1 MPERSDDILCASGD
15 AAIVRAKSAM
25 MNILTTCLLVSA
37 VILLQF
43 RGATQDVQAQEVA
56 GDGEQVEPTHW
67 VVARTPWGDPDLQG
81 DYTNKYEQGTP
92 FERPAEFEGRRIEDI
107 RGDELAELIEERG
120 IRVILNAPFSGD
132 PLGGNFG
139 GAPAFYDQYEAH
151 KGSRPW
157 FVVDPPDGQIPPLT
171 PQGAQRLKARAA
183 ARAAARRG
191 RGPSDS
197 YLDHSLFDRCI
208 SRGLPGSM
216 MPTNYGNS
224 YTIVQ
229 APGIVAIRYEMIHE
243 TRIIPLDSRERLGG
257 AINQYMGDAR
267 GWWDGDT
274 LVVETRNFRPD
285 NIYRDANPE
294 TLRLTERF
302 TRTAADKVE
311 WSVTVLDPETWTR
324 PWTFSMPLTM
334 NPKERVMEYACH
346 EGNMALAN
354 MLSAARAEERA
365 AQGGTLSG
373 RSR

>member
-1 MPERSDDILCASGD
+1 
-15 AAIVRAKSAM
+15 VRAK
-25 MNILTTCLLVSA
+25 NVTTTVRTTHLLLTGL
-37 VILLQF
+37 ILLQSP
-43 RGATQDVQAQEVA
+43 GVAQDVALAQTAAPA
-56 GDGEQVEPTHW
+56 GARPEPSTRW
-67 VVARTPWGDPDLQG
+67 IPPRTPWGDPDLQG

-92 FERPAEFEGRRIEDI
+92 FERPEEFDGRRLEEIAGE
-107 RGDELAELIEERG
+107 ELAELIKERG
-120 IRVILNAPFSGD
+120 TQVILNAPFSGD
-132 PLGGNFG
+132 PLAGNFG

-157 FVVDPPDGQIPPLT
+157 FVVDPPDGKIPAMNASG
-171 PQGAQRLKARAA
+171 QQRLAARTA

-243 TRIIPLDSRERLGG
+243 TRIIPLDDRERVG
-257 AINQYMGDAR
+257 ADLNQYMGDAR
-267 GWWDGDT
+267 ARWEGDT
-274 LVVETRNFRPD
+274 LVVETVNFRPD
-285 NIYRDANPE
+285 TVYRDANPE
-294 TLRLTERF
+294 TLKLIERF
-302 TRTAADKVE
+302 TRTAPDKIE
-311 WSVTVLDPETWTR
+311 WSVTVDDPATWSR

-346 EGNMALAN
+346 EGNRALEN
-354 MLSAARAEERA
+354 MLRAARAEEA
-365 AQGGTLSG
+365 A
-373 RSR
+373 RSTAAPR